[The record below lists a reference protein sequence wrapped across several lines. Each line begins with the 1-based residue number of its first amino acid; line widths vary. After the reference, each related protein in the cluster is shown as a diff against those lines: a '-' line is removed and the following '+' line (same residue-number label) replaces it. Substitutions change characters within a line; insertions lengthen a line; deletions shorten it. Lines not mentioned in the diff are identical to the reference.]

1 MIRLFAIVLF
11 EITPRCKYI
20 FSRACR
26 HQRKPNSPIP
36 SHTHLHPAL
45 LHFITF
51 LFLLAP
57 CRIVLSATRSIAMHA
72 SSTAS
77 HLPNKNTDTIFGLGD
92 DKETDRTP
100 SNVHG
105 WLMNVHGY
113 REPSEPYDN
122 NMRYLIS
129 GCRGVNARC
138 T

>member
-1 MIRLFAIVLF
+1 MQTINKSNISLVEPVAI
-11 EITPRCKYI
+11 KG
-20 FSRACR
+20 
-26 HQRKPNSPIP
+26 SPILRFH
-36 SHTHLHPAL
+36 HTHLHPAL